1 MFNSVEILQ
10 KEVYTN
16 HMNKMCIL
24 IENQNKIEDLE
35 PAITELKAKGVEIF
49 WGDKSCL
56 LGIQERESGQ
66 SLDEE
71 NKVRDILVLTDVPQ
85 MASLLAAGGYPVLAY
100 VHEGNKGEPLPFVK
114 YVIEGFEDVDGE
126 YFCRVWQ
133 RLTGKPWFITETE
146 RCIIRETTES
156 DVDAFYEIY
165 KEPSITQ
172 FMEPLFEEKEAE
184 LQYVKDYR
192 EKVYD
197 FFGFGMWTLLDKQT
211 GQVIG
216 RAGISMREG
225 FDDPELG
232 FMIAKDYQGKGLATE
247 VCQAI
252 LAFAYQEFQ
261 FSRFQ
266 ALVCKDNL
274 PSHKVLSKLGFSYV
288 REERINDE
296 TLQLF
301 IAQYSPSI

>member
-1 MFNSVEILQ
+1 
-10 KEVYTN
+10 
-16 HMNKMCIL
+16 MNKMCIL

-35 PAITELKAKGVEIF
+35 PAITEFKAKGVEIF
-49 WGDKSCL
+49 LGDKSCL

-66 SLDEE
+66 SLDGE
-71 NKVRDILVLTDVPQ
+71 NKVRDILVLTDDPQ
-85 MASLLAAGGYPVLAY
+85 MASLLAADGCPVLAY
-100 VHEGNKGEPLPFVK
+100 VHEGNKEEPLSFVK
-114 YVIEGFEDVDGE
+114 YVIEGFEDVDGA
-126 YFCRVWQ
+126 YFWRVWQ

-165 KEPSITQ
+165 KDPSITQ

-197 FFGFGMWTLLDKQT
+197 FYGFGMWTVLDKQT

-225 FDDPELG
+225 FEDPELG

-301 IAQYSPSI
+301 IVQYSPNI